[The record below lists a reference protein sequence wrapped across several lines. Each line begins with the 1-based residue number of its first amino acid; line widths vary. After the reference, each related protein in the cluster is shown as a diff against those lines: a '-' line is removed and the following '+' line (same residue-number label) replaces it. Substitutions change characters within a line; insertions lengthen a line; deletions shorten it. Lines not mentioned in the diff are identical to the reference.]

1 MRTLIL
7 TTLMLASTSALGA
20 CKKAAD
26 TAEPSAV
33 DVPETRA
40 TNGVHSVE
48 PSKDLD
54 TSRLAIEPRLAA
66 MCSLTE
72 PNFDF
77 DSSALSS
84 SARGTLDALA
94 DCLLDGP
101 AEDQRL
107 QLVGH
112 ADPRGDEP
120 YNLRLGQ
127 RRATEVA
134 SYLRDK
140 GVADDHIQTSSRGEL
155 DATGTNE
162 ATWGPDRR
170 VDIALM
176 Q

>member
-1 MRTLIL
+1 MKTLIL
-7 TTLMLASTSALGA
+7 VILAASTFALGA
-20 CKKAAD
+20 CKKSAD
-26 TAEPSAV
+26 TAKPFAIDAPSQAI
-33 DVPETRA
+33 DGDQR
-40 TNGVHSVE
+40 NE

-66 MCSLTE
+66 MCNLTE

-84 SARGTLDALA
+84 SARGTLDSLA
-94 DCLLDGP
+94 ECLLGG
-101 AEDQRL
+101 AAKGQLL

-112 ADPRGDEP
+112 ADPRGDEK
-120 YNLRLGQ
+120 YNLGLGQ

-140 GVADDHIQTSSRGEL
+140 GVSDQHMETSSRGEL
-155 DATGTNE
+155 DATGINE

-170 VDIALM
+170 VDIALK

>member
-1 MRTLIL
+1 MF
-7 TTLMLASTSALGA
+7 ASISALGA
-20 CKKAAD
+20 CKKSAD
-26 TAEPSAV
+26 TVKPSAV
-33 DVPETRA
+33 DVPKTRA
-40 TNGVHSVE
+40 TNGDHSVE
-48 PSKDLD
+48 SDEDLD
-54 TSRLAIEPRLAA
+54 TGRLAIEPRLAA

-101 AEDQRL
+101 AKDQRL

-120 YNLRLGQ
+120 YNLSLGQ
-127 RRATEVA
+127 RRATKVE

-140 GVADDHIQTSSRGEL
+140 GVANDHMETSSRGEL
-155 DATGTNE
+155 DATGTDE